1 MVDGPATERMRQ
13 TTDTS
18 EDQARLMSA
27 IASGDSTALADLY
40 DHFERPLYALG
51 IRALGDRQRAEELVQ
66 DTILKVW
73 RNASG
78 FDAGK
83 GELAAWIFTIARRS
97 AVDIIRRDRRVP
109 VPVDASLHD
118 AAEDDDSESAWR
130 AWEIALTL
138 SRLPEKQRQV
148 VELGVIQGYTHVEI
162 AERLGVPLGTIKTRI
177 YAGLRALRARLE
189 ELEILEAGV

>member
-1 MVDGPATERMRQ
+1 MRQ
-13 TTDTS
+13 TTEKP

-27 IASGDSTALADLY
+27 IRSGDARALAQLYDLY
-40 DHFERPLYALG
+40 ERPLYALG
-51 IRALGDRQRAEELVQ
+51 LRALSDRQRAEELVQ

-73 RNASG
+73 RGASS

-83 GELAAWIFTIARRS
+83 GELGAWIFTIARRS
-97 AVDIIRRDRRVP
+97 AVDILRRDKRNP
-109 VPVDASLHD
+109 MPVDVSLHD
-118 AAEDDDSESAWR
+118 SAEEDGSDSAWR
-130 AWEIALTL
+130 AWEVALTL
-138 SRLPEKQRQV
+138 SRLPEEQRKV
-148 VELGVIQGYTHVEI
+148 VELSVIEGYTHVEI

>member
-1 MVDGPATERMRQ
+1 MVDGRANERMRQ
-13 TTDTS
+13 TTETS

-27 IASGDSTALADLY
+27 IGGGDSTALAELY

-51 IRALGDRQRAEELVQ
+51 MRTLGDRQRAEELVQ

-97 AVDIIRRDRRVP
+97 AVDIIRRDKRVP

-118 AAEDDDSESAWR
+118 AAEDDESESAWR

-138 SRLPEKQRQV
+138 SRLPENQRQV

-162 AERLGVPLGTIKTRI
+162 AKRLGVPLGTIKTRI
-177 YAGLRALRARLE
+177 YAGLRTLRTRLE